1 MIDFKDI
8 FKSWVISLNPSEKEL
23 KRADARFDICLQ
35 CEFKREIIKN
45 KKWTLYCG
53 ACGCALK
60 KKVYSNVINPC
71 PKSKWIEVDKLY
83 DSFPLEKNGQ
93 TLL

>member
-1 MIDFKDI
+1 MINFKDI
-8 FKSWVISLNPSEKEL
+8 FNSWATSINPSEKDL
-23 KRADARFDICLQ
+23 NRAKDRFDICLQ

-45 KKWTLYCG
+45 KEWTLLCRE
-53 ACGCALK
+53 CGCALK

-71 PKSKWIEVDKLY
+71 PKGKWIEVDKTY
-83 DSFPLEKNGQ
+83 DSLTIEKGNK